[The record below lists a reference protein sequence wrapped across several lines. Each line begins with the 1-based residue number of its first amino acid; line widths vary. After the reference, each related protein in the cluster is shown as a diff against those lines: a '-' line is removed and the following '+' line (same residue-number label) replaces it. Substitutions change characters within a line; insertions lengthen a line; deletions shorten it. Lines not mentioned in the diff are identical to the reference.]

1 LISAT
6 FIFMI
11 DQLKQWDEQVLV
23 LLNSLHT
30 PWLDPVMLLIT
41 RTDFWIPL
49 YLALIYLIFRNYKRE
64 GWLVLAGVAITVL
77 IADQVTASLM
87 KPFFQRLRPSQ
98 EPALKEILHVVNDY
112 RGGLYG
118 FASSHAANTTGVAL
132 FCYLLFRKTYRWIAL
147 IFIWTLIMTY
157 SRIYLGVHYPGDIL
171 VGALVG
177 AVSGIAGNRFYLWLK
192 SKSRYAAPKSQPAE
206 KV

>member
-1 LISAT
+1 
-6 FIFMI
+6 MI
-11 DQLKQWDEQVLV
+11 DQLKQWDEQLLV

-64 GWLVLAGVAITVL
+64 GWLVMAGVAITIL

-98 EPALKEILHVVNDY
+98 EPALRDILHVVNDY
-112 RGGLYG
+112 
-118 FASSHAANTTGVAL
+118 
-132 FCYLLFRKTYRWIAL
+132 
-147 IFIWTLIMTY
+147 
-157 SRIYLGVHYPGDIL
+157 
-171 VGALVG
+171 
-177 AVSGIAGNRFYLWLK
+177 
-192 SKSRYAAPKSQPAE
+192 
-206 KV
+206 

>member
-1 LISAT
+1 MLEQI
-6 FIFMI
+6 
-11 DQLKQWDEQVLV
+11 KHWDEQLLV

-30 PWLDPVMLLIT
+30 PLLDPVMLVIT

-49 YLALIYLIFRNYKRE
+49 YAALIYLIFKNYKKE
-64 GWLVLAGVAITVL
+64 GWLVMAGVAITIL
-77 IADQVTASLM
+77 IADQVTASIM

-98 EPALKEILHVVNDY
+98 EPGLRDLIHLVNDY

-132 FCYLLFRKTYRWIAL
+132 FCFLVFRKTYRWIGL
-147 IFIWTLIMTY
+147 IFVWTAIMTY
-157 SRIYLGVHYPGDIL
+157 SRIYLGVHYPGDIF

-177 AVSGIAGNRFYLWLK
+177 VISGVSGHRFYLWLK
-192 SKSRYAAPKSQPAE
+192 SKSRYASPPGQPAE
-206 KV
+206 RAKKQVN

>member
-1 LISAT
+1 
-6 FIFMI
+6 MI
-11 DQLKQWDEQVLV
+11 DQLKQWDERLLV

-30 PWLDPVMLLIT
+30 PVLDPVMLLIT

-49 YLALIYLIFRNYKRE
+49 YALLIFLIFRNYKKE
-64 GWLVLAGVAITVL
+64 GWLVMAGVAITIL
-77 IADQVTASLM
+77 IADQFTASLM

-98 EPALKEILHVVNDY
+98 EPGLREVIHIVSDY

-132 FCYLLFRKTYRWIAL
+132 FCYLLFRKTYRWIWL
-147 IFIWTLIMTY
+147 IFIWTVIMTY

-171 VGALVG
+171 VGAIVG
-177 AVSGIAGNRFYLWLK
+177 IFSGVAGNRFYHWLK
-192 SKSRYAAPKSQPAE
+192 SRSRYADPRDQPVE